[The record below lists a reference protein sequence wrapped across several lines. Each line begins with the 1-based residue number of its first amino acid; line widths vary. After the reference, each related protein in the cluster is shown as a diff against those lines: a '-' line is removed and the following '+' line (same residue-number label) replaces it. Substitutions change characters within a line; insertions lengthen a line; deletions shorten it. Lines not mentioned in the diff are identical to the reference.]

1 MILCRPPLIEIR
13 ETGTSKGLGV
23 FAVDGFLEG
32 DVVELCP
39 VVVFC
44 APSDSLP
51 ESLQHRIFDWTALA
65 RQEADMQALA
75 LGYGSMYNG
84 ANPANMRFDPDET
97 GKFLRFTA
105 VRNVIAGEELTINY
119 SGDGG
124 PEWKDNDW
132 FDANGIKLI

>member
-1 MILCRPPLIEIR
+1 MILFRAPLIEIS
-13 ETGTSKGLGV
+13 ETGTAKGLGV
-23 FAVDGFLEG
+23 FAIDGFLEG

-44 APSDSLP
+44 APYDSLP
-51 ESLQHRIFDWTALA
+51 ESLQRRIFNWTALA

-84 ANPANMRFDPDET
+84 ANPANMRYEPDET
-97 GKFLRFTA
+97 GKFLRFIT
-105 VRNVIAGEELTINY
+105 VRNVTPGEELTINY

-132 FDANGIKLI
+132 FDTKGIKPI

>member
-13 ETGTSKGLGV
+13 ETGTSKGIGV

-44 APSDSLP
+44 VPCDSLP

-65 RQEADMQALA
+65 RQEADTQALA
-75 LGYGSMYNG
+75 LGYGSMYNN
-84 ANPANMRFDPDET
+84 ANPANMRYEPDET

-119 SGDGG
+119 SGDGS
-124 PEWKDNDW
+124 PECKDNDW
-132 FDANGIKLI
+132 FSTNGIELI